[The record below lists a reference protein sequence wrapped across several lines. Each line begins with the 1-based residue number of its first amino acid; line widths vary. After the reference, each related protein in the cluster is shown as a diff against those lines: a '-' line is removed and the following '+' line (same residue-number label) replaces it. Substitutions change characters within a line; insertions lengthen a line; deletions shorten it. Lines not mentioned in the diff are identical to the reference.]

1 LFYGILLIFINIFE
15 VIMLSKRSF
24 LAVILLI
31 GLLLG
36 GCTTPLPPQSQMQR
50 DLENHQLPHKPSA
63 TNSVVY
69 VVRPSSLGTAVRF
82 NVFLDDQD
90 PASEMGYNRGGQ
102 YIYFSTT
109 PGPHK
114 IFSVAENTPELAF
127 DTKPGE
133 VIYIQQ
139 KVYPGVIMARND
151 LSILPA
157 TEGQWRVKTLS
168 LGTIIKTQ
176 K

>member
-1 LFYGILLIFINIFE
+1 MTPKSFYISAIL
-15 VIMLSKRSF
+15 
-24 LAVILLI
+24 IL
-31 GLLLG
+31 GFLLG
-36 GCTTPLPPQSQMQR
+36 GCTTPLPPQSQMQS
-50 DLENHQLPHKPSA
+50 DIQSHQLPLKPSA

-102 YIYFSTT
+102 YIYFSIT

-127 DTKPGE
+127 DIKPGE

-139 KVYPGVIMARND
+139 KVYPGIIMARND

>member
-1 LFYGILLIFINIFE
+1 MKIKRLYVFLLVAAGLLI
-15 VIMLSKRSF
+15 
-24 LAVILLI
+24 
-31 GLLLG
+31 G
-36 GCTTPLPPQSQMQR
+36 GCTTPLPPQAQMQR
-50 DLENHQLPHKPSA
+50 DIESHQLPLKPTAAS
-63 TNSVVY
+63 SVVY
-69 VVRPSSLGTAVRF
+69 VVRPSSLGAAVRF

-109 PGPHK
+109 PGSHK
-114 IFSVAENTPELAF
+114 IFSVAENTPELSF
-127 DTKPGE
+127 DVKAGE
-133 VIYIQQ
+133 AVYIQQ

-151 LSILPA
+151 LSILPV
-157 TEGQWRVKTLS
+157 TEGQWRVKTLA

>member
-1 LFYGILLIFINIFE
+1 MSPKKLYTAIVLL
-15 VIMLSKRSF
+15 L
-24 LAVILLI
+24 

-36 GCTTPLPPQSQMQR
+36 GCTTPLPPQAQMQR
-50 DLENHQLPHKPSA
+50 DIESHQLPLKPTA
-63 TNSVVY
+63 ANSVVY

-109 PGPHK
+109 PGSHK

-127 DTKPGE
+127 DIKAGE

-139 KVYPGVIMARND
+139 KVYPGIIMARND

-168 LGTIIKTQ
+168 LGTIIKNQ

>member
-1 LFYGILLIFINIFE
+1 MSPNRLC
-15 VIMLSKRSF
+15 VV
-24 LAVILLI
+24 AVLLI

-36 GCTTPLPPQSQMQR
+36 GCTTPLPPQAQMQR
-50 DLENHQLPHKPSA
+50 DIEGHQLPYKPSA
-63 TNSVVY
+63 ANSVVY
-69 VVRPSSLGTAVRF
+69 VVRPSSMGTAVRF

-109 PGPHK
+109 PGAHK
-114 IFSVAENTPELAF
+114 LFSVAENTPELAF
-127 DTKPGE
+127 DIKPGE

-139 KVYPGVIMARND
+139 KVYPGIIMARND

>member
-1 LFYGILLIFINIFE
+1 MSPKYLVISSILL
-15 VIMLSKRSF
+15 V
-24 LAVILLI
+24 

-36 GCTTPLPPQSQMQR
+36 GCTTPLPPQAQMQR
-50 DLENHQLPHKPSA
+50 EIESHQLPHKPDSS
-63 TNSVVY
+63 NSVVY
-69 VVRPSSLGTAVRF
+69 VVRPSSMGTAVRF

-109 PGPHK
+109 PGSHK
-114 IFSVAENTPELAF
+114 IFSVAENTPELTF
-127 DTKPGE
+127 DIKPGE
-133 VIYIQQ
+133 IIYIQQ

>member
-1 LFYGILLIFINIFE
+1 MRIKDIYI
-15 VIMLSKRSF
+15 S
-24 LAVILLI
+24 LAVMI

-36 GCTTPLPPQSQMQR
+36 GCTTPLPPQAQMQY
-50 DLENHQLPHKPSA
+50 EIEGHQLPHKPTA

-69 VVRPSSLGTAVRF
+69 VVRPSSLGTAVKF

-127 DTKPGE
+127 DIKPGE

-139 KVYPGVIMARND
+139 KVYPGIIMARND
-151 LSILPA
+151 LSILPL
-157 TEGQWRVKTLS
+157 TEGQWRVKTLTI
-168 LGTIIKTQ
+168 GTIIKTQ

>member
-1 LFYGILLIFINIFE
+1 MGIKSIY
-15 VIMLSKRSF
+15 VS
-24 LAVILLI
+24 LAVVF

-36 GCTTPLPPQSQMQR
+36 GCTTPLPPQAQMQR
-50 DLENHQLPHKPSA
+50 ELESHQLPLKPTA
-63 TNSVVY
+63 ENSVVY

-109 PGPHK
+109 PGSHK

-127 DTKPGE
+127 DIKAGE
-133 VIYIQQ
+133 VVYIQQ
-139 KVYPGVIMARND
+139 KVYPGIIMARND

-168 LGTIIKTQ
+168 LGTILKTQ

>member
-1 LFYGILLIFINIFE
+1 
-15 VIMLSKRSF
+15 M
-24 LAVILLI
+24 
-31 GLLLG
+31 
-36 GCTTPLPPQSQMQR
+36 
-50 DLENHQLPHKPSA
+50 
-63 TNSVVY
+63 
-69 VVRPSSLGTAVRF
+69 GTAVRF

-127 DTKPGE
+127 DIKPGE